1 MKMKTLTL
9 NGTAYQVC
17 DPAAVSFEEQTLSQE
32 QKMQAR
38 QNLGIPEK
46 TYELIEDVTLQEDV
60 SGFVRTADPNGVAY
74 NFSAVRIC
82 ITAAANPNAGSS
94 AQIILQ
100 VDGNKSDY
108 MIYHQATGSI
118 ATSERVTTLVARND
132 HGMLDYY
139 VSSGSVNSPTTN
151 SSRPAY
157 LVKQWSN
164 VSRINLFT
172 YPSGTVLPAGSR
184 IRIYAVRG

>member
-60 SGFVRTADPNGVAY
+60 SSFVRTADPNGVAY
-74 NFSAVRIC
+74 NFSAIHIRILAPAA
-82 ITAAANPNAGSS
+82 TAAA
-94 AQIILQ
+94 QIIVNL
-100 VDGNKSDY
+100 GNAANSY
-108 MIYHQATGSI
+108 FLYHQTSNGLRTSTTATNI
-118 ATSERVTTLVARND
+118 VARND
-132 HGMLDYY
+132 NGLTDYY
-139 VSSGSVNSPTTN
+139 VMAGVSSDGIGNCAVRDN
-151 SSRPAY
+151 Y
-157 LVKQWSN
+157 LYREWGN
-164 VSRINLFT
+164 ITRINFST
-172 YPSGTVLPAGSR
+172 YPSTVLIPDGTR